1 MSLVNGQTDASLVR
15 ECLGGHQR
23 AFDTLVKKYE
33 KPIYNVALRML
44 RDPDD
49 AMDVAQSTFVK
60 AYEKLGTFDQKR
72 EFFSWL
78 YRIAIN
84 ESINASKR
92 TKRMDE
98 YESGKSATLAP
109 KQEAQRDDELLR
121 DEIAGAIEILKLD
134 YRMVIILKHFHDF
147 SYQEMADVLGIPEKT
162 VKSRLFSA
170 RQQLKDIL
178 SARGVTR

>member
-109 KQEAQRDDELLR
+109 KQEAQRDLQMAATRSVSHPLPSRSPALCWVSLRSICALAPSCESALLR
-121 DEIAGAIEILKLD
+121 QMMG
-134 YRMVIILKHFHDF
+134 RHC
-147 SYQEMADVLGIPEKT
+147 
-162 VKSRLFSA
+162 
-170 RQQLKDIL
+170 
-178 SARGVTR
+178 